1 MHGMADNTD
10 TQTAT
15 HTQLFVI
22 YYLGVVVAHLLDQ
35 NHTQLIH
42 KIHTNQLLIKYPC
55 SKILNPSCSQRVQE
69 SLDVR

>member
-1 MHGMADNTD
+1 MVWQI
-10 TQTAT
+10 TQTHKQQ

-55 SKILNPSCSQRVQE
+55 SKILNPSYSQRVQE

>member
-1 MHGMADNTD
+1 MVWQI
-10 TQTAT
+10 TQTHKQQ

-22 YYLGVVVAHLLDQ
+22 YYLGVVVAHLLDK

-69 SLDVR
+69 RLDVR

>member
-15 HTQLFVI
+15 HTAICDLL
-22 YYLGVVVAHLLDQ
+22 LGVVVAHLLDQ

>member
-22 YYLGVVVAHLLDQ
+22 YYLGMVVAHLLDQ

-55 SKILNPSCSQRVQE
+55 SKMLNLSCSQRVQE